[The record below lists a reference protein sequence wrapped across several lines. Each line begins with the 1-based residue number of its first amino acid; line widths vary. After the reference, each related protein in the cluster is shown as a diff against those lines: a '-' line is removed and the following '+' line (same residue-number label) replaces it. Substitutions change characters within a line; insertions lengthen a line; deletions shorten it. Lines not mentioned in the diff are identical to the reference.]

1 MATTGTTTAVPN
13 LTEVGTAARRGV
25 AVILAGAAVFFAAL
39 VGLARFR
46 DFLAGSED
54 TTLPDDALR
63 AARLEVLADDRGQVL
78 AGFILVGVGEL
89 LLGVGMWIL
98 LTAVARAESGWRA
111 VVTSASAWSCLAGG
125 ALSLLLQV
133 WPPMWTG
140 EDTGIAAIGFSG
152 ITAVGL
158 PIAFALIG
166 LGFLGASAAILT
178 SGTWPRWTGAVL
190 AVTGV
195 LPFITNLPLF
205 FQVGGVIAGIGLGI
219 SARRARRGH
228 QATPV
233 T

>member
-1 MATTGTTTAVPN
+1 MATTQKRTATPN
-13 LTEVGTAARRGV
+13 LTAMGAAAWRGV
-25 AVILAGAAVFFAAL
+25 ATILAGAAVFFAAL

-54 TTLPDDALR
+54 VTLAEDVLR
-63 AARLEVLADDRGQVL
+63 AARIEVLADDRGQVL

-98 LTAVARAESGWRA
+98 FTAVARAESGWRA
-111 VVTSASAWSCLAGG
+111 WVTTTSAWSCLAGG
-125 ALSLLLQV
+125 TLSLVFQL

-140 EDTGIAAIGFSG
+140 PDSDIAAIGFSG
-152 ITAVGL
+152 VTAIGL
-158 PIAFALIG
+158 PIAFALISI
-166 LGFLGASAAILT
+166 GFLGAASVLLT

-190 AVTGV
+190 LISGV

-205 FQVGGVIAGIGLGI
+205 FQVGGVIAGTGLGI
-219 SARRARRGH
+219 SARRARRLPE
-228 QATPV
+228 AAPV